1 MIINIV
7 RKQGDKMNRPIVICE
22 NSFQIAW
29 AKAILAL
36 SNYNWNTWN
45 VLIHIDDPQLYDQT
59 TDDLLKSFAER
70 QKLIPPKHVAHTIF
84 PQTFLKD
91 DVSRDGLYKKYWRF
105 FKLSRKK
112 PHSGW
117 GTYFERM
124 IRYSTPKGDIDQL
137 GSIIDNI
144 KSRSRNYGASYA
156 MVIPYPHR
164 DLNKLMGAPC
174 LNYMTIQVEY
184 TIKPMKE
191 KTINLL
197 AVYRNHDFTERA
209 YGNYLGL
216 CNLLKYIARETDSST
231 GALTCVSSH
240 AFVPKNRE
248 ELTAIANNILGVEH

>member
-1 MIINIV
+1 
-7 RKQGDKMNRPIVICE
+7 MNRPIVICE
-22 NSFQIAW
+22 NSFQIVW

-36 SNYNWNTWN
+36 KSHNWSAWN
-45 VLIHIDDPQLYDQT
+45 VLAQIDYPELYDKT
-59 TDDLLKSFAER
+59 MDGLLKSFAER
-70 QKLIPPKHVAHTIF
+70 QGLILPKHVAHTIF

-91 DVSRDGLYKKYWRF
+91 GVSRDRLYEKYWRF

-124 IRYSTPKGDIDQL
+124 IRYSTPNGDIDQL

-144 KSRSRNYGASYA
+144 KSRSRNYGASYT
-156 MVIPYPHR
+156 MVIPYPNR

-174 LNYMTIQVEY
+174 LNYVTIQVEN
-184 TIKPMKE
+184 TTKPIE
-191 KTINLL
+191 KKKINLL

-216 CNLLKYIARETDSST
+216 CNLLKYVAQETDSLIGT
-231 GALTCVSSH
+231 LTCVSSH
-240 AFVPKNRE
+240 AFVPKNKE
-248 ELTAIANNILGVEH
+248 ELLVIANNILG

>member
-1 MIINIV
+1 
-7 RKQGDKMNRPIVICE
+7 MNRPIVICE

-29 AKAILAL
+29 AQAILAL
-36 SNYNWNTWN
+36 SDHNWNAWN
-45 VLIHIDDPQLYDQT
+45 LLLQIDHPELYDKT
-59 TDDLLKSFAER
+59 TDDLLVSFAKK
-70 QKLIPPKHVAHTIF
+70 QKLILPKHVAHTIF
-84 PQTFLKD
+84 PQTFLKNNISKD
-91 DVSRDGLYKKYWRF
+91 RLYEKYWRF
-105 FKLSRKK
+105 FKMSRKM

-144 KSRSRNYGASYA
+144 KSRSRNYGASYT

-174 LNYMTIQVEY
+174 LNYITIQVE
-184 TIKPMKE
+184 
-191 KTINLL
+191 KTETRKKINLL

-209 YGNYLGL
+209 YGNYWGL
-216 CNLLKYIARETDSST
+216 CNLLKYIVQETNCSMGT
-231 GALTCVSSH
+231 LTCVSSH

-248 ELTAIANNILGVEH
+248 EIVAIANNILG